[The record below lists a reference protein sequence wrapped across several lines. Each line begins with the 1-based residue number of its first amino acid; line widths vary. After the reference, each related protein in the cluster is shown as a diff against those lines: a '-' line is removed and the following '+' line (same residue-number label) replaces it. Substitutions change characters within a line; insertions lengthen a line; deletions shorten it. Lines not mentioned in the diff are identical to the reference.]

1 MEVHNLKKV
10 DLDLPHRQLIAF
22 CGVSGSG
29 KTSLALDTLYAEGQR
44 RYIESFSAYTRQFL
58 ETMQRPQ
65 AERIDGIP
73 PSIAV
78 VPKNQGASPRS
89 TVGTA
94 TETYDYLR
102 LLFAKI
108 GAVIC
113 PDCGIEVRRD
123 TPESAAHDLLAL
135 PEGTRY
141 LIAFPLPASLVG
153 EAGVYPRLKK
163 AGFARMVAGGRTIDL
178 ADFDP
183 SELAA
188 GSQVDVVVDRL
199 SAGRVDAARLR
210 DSLETAFRGG
220 EETCAAL
227 IEAGADD
234 GNPAAPD
241 QPPSTAKRGAAIQ
254 LDGRPFYRRVWS
266 AHLACGQCG
275 RGFPEPEPQLFSFNH
290 AAGACPACEGFGNR
304 LEIDPQLVVPDQDK
318 TLREGAIAPW
328 NAPSYRHELEELLA
342 LAPDYDIAVDVPY
355 RELDDRAKRL
365 IQHGV
370 PERKFGGLDGF
381 FRWLERRKYK
391 VQQRA
396 YLNRFKSERICP
408 ECDGRRLRPDALAV
422 RLGALNIAEVCAL
435 RVDRCREYF
444 RELALSEASRH
455 IARTILEQVQA
466 RLGYLCDVGLGY
478 LTLDRPLR
486 TLSGGE
492 AGRVALTGAIGSS
505 LVNMLYVLDEPSAG
519 LHAEDTRRLV
529 STVEKL
535 RNRGNTVIVV
545 EHDEAFLRAANQLV
559 ELGPEAGDR
568 GGRVVYQGP
577 PAEIVNASGSVTGDF
592 LAGRRGHTLP
602 SRRRET
608 NHGWIHLLGARGHN
622 LQGIDVRFPLGV
634 LCVVTG
640 VSGSGKSSLVQQT
653 LYPALARRMGIDAP
667 PPLPLDDVTG
677 AGQINQLVS
686 VDQSPVARSARS
698 NPVTY
703 VKAFDEIRSVF
714 ASTVDAKTHNFT
726 AAHFSFNMDKGR
738 CTACGGLGF
747 QEIDLQFLPDLTMR
761 CPECHG
767 RRYRPEILAV
777 KYRQRNIAEVL
788 EMTVREAFAFFRGQ
802 RKVQARLKQLMDVGL
817 GYIQLGQSA
826 STLSGGEASRLKLAA
841 HLAAGTTGRC
851 LFVLDEPTMGLHFA
865 DVAQLLDCFDALL
878 TAGHSLV
885 VVEHNLQLV
894 KAADYVI
901 DLGPGAGEEG
911 GRVVAT
917 GPPEAI
923 AACEQS
929 LTGKHLRPL
938 LGL

>member
-1 MEVHNLKKV
+1 MISLRGVEVHNLKKV
-10 DLDLPHRQLIAF
+10 DLDLPYRKLIVF

-58 ETMQRPQ
+58 ETMERPQ
-65 AERIDGIP
+65 AERIEGIP

-102 LLFAKI
+102 LLFAKV
-108 GAVIC
+108 GTVVC

-123 TPESAAHDLLAL
+123 SPENAADELFAL

-141 LIAFPLPASLVG
+141 LLAFPLPTSLAG
-153 EAGVYPRLKK
+153 EAGIYPRLQK
-163 AGFARMVAGGRTIDL
+163 AGFARLVAAGRTW
-178 ADFDP
+178 
-183 SELAA
+183 ELAEFNPTALPA

-199 SAGRVDAARLR
+199 AAGRVEASRLR
-210 DSLETAFRGG
+210 DSLETAFSAG
-220 EETCAAL
+220 EGTCAAL
-227 IEAGADD
+227 IEVSPDAAAGGQAS
-234 GNPAAPD
+234 AAMVEVD
-241 QPPSTAKRGAAIQ
+241 ARTFR
-254 LDGRPFYRRVWS
+254 RRVWS

-275 RGFPEPEPQLFSFNH
+275 RAFPEPEPQLFSFNH

-304 LEIDPQLVVPDQDK
+304 LEIDPQLVVPDENK

-342 LAPDYDIAVDVPY
+342 LAPDYGIPVDVPY
-355 RELDDRAKRL
+355 RELDERARQL

-370 PERKFGGLDGF
+370 PEHKFGGLDGF
-381 FRWLERRKYK
+381 WRWLERRKYK

-396 YLNRFKSERICP
+396 YLNRFKSERVCP
-408 ECDGRRLRPDALAV
+408 ECHGQRLRPEALAV
-422 RLGALNIAEVCAL
+422 RVGNLNIAQACAL
-435 RVDRCREYF
+435 RIDHARQYF
-444 RELALSEASRH
+444 GDLKLTEETRQV
-455 IARTILEQVQA
+455 ARTILEQVQA

-519 LHAEDTRRLV
+519 LHAEDTQRLV
-529 STVEKL
+529 GTVEKL
-535 RNRGNTVIVV
+535 RDRGNTVVVV
-545 EHDEAFLRAANQLV
+545 EHDEAFIRAADHVV

-568 GGRVVYQGP
+568 GGRIVYQGP
-577 PAEIVNASGSVTGDF
+577 PAKMADAAGSVTGDF
-592 LAGRRGHTLP
+592 LAGRRGRALP
-602 SRRRET
+602 ARRRET
-608 NHGWIHLLGARGHN
+608 NHGWIEVRGARGHN
-622 LQGIDVRFPLGV
+622 LQGINVRFPLGV
-634 LCVVTG
+634 LCVVAG

-653 LYPALARRMGIDAP
+653 LYPALARRMNVDAP

-677 AGQINQLVS
+677 DGQINELVL
-686 VDQSPVARSARS
+686 VDQTPVARSARS

-703 VKAFDEIRSVF
+703 VKAFDEIRAVF
-714 ASTVDAKTHNFT
+714 AQTVDAKTHNFT
-726 AAHFSFNMDKGR
+726 AAHFSFNVDKGR
-738 CTACGGLGF
+738 CTACEGLGF
-747 QEIDLQFLPDLTMR
+747 QEIDLQFLPDVTMR

-777 KYRQRNIAEVL
+777 KYRQRSIADVL
-788 EMTVREAFAFFRGQ
+788 EMTVREAFGFFRGQ

-817 GYIQLGQSA
+817 DYVRLGQSA

-841 HLAAGTTGRC
+841 YLAAGTTGRC

-878 TAGHSLV
+878 SAGHSLI
-885 VVEHNLQLV
+885 VVEHNLQLI

-901 DLGPGAGEEG
+901 DLGPGAGDDG

-917 GPPEAI
+917 GTPEAI
-923 AACEQS
+923 AACEAS
-929 LTGKHLRPL
+929 VTGKHLRPL